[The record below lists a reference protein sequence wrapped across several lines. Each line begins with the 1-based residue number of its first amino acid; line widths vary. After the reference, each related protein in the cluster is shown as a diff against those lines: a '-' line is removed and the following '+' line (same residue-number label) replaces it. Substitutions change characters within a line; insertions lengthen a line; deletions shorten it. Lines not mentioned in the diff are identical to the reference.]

1 MNVCQVLIDVLSQYG
16 VKHIFGIP
24 GDAINELI
32 EAIRKQDKIK
42 FIHCMHEEA
51 GAFAAAAQAKLN
63 GELAVCCGTAGP
75 GAIHLLNGLYD
86 AKLDRAPVLAITGQV
101 NTDMQGTYYQQEVN
115 LMSLYQDVT
124 VYNQTLVNPDQFPR
138 MVHLAIRTALSE
150 KGVAHISIPADL
162 SFLRVKNYEKGA
174 GVMRERSMLQPATD
188 QVQKAAALINKA
200 KKPCV
205 LAGIG
210 AREAA
215 DELLELA
222 QKIQAPIIKA
232 LRGKDIIPDLH
243 PYVLGGTGHL
253 GNPASTSATREC
265 DVFIIV
271 GSDFPYPEYYPK
283 GKAPV
288 IQIDNDMKHIGR
300 RNHVEAGIVGDSK
313 IVLTLLLPLVE
324 AKHDQSFLKDMQLNK
339 KSWLDDEYK
348 TETEKAKYI
357 HPQSLAKTVSNYSDD
372 NAVICCDTG
381 AVTVWAARNFYLK
394 ADQRFTLSGGL
405 ASMAFGMPAALGAK
419 LLYPNRQVIAFC
431 GDGGFAMLMC
441 DFATAVKY
449 KLDIK
454 VFIFNNGKL
463 GLIQMEEEAFAG
475 NPEYQTDLHNPDYA
489 AFAESCGGEG
499 FTVREYN
506 DLAPTVEKALKS
518 KRPTVVNVYVN
529 PNELTMPPEIT
540 VHEASNYVKAKMK
553 EYLMK

>member
-162 SFLRVKNYEKGA
+162 SFLKVKNYEKGA

-200 KKPCV
+200 KKPCI

-300 RNHVEAGIVGDSK
+300 RNHVEAGIVGDAK

-499 FTVREYN
+499 FTVREYD